1 MDFEQWEPI
10 YLQILDD
17 LGFSREED
25 ESAAHLLSNLLVGT
39 SSADIDVLDTLVRG
53 REVLVCGN
61 APCLSNDLDVVE
73 IKDQLVIAADGA
85 TTVLLDRDVIPDII
99 VTDLDGD
106 IEKEIIANK
115 QGATMVV
122 HAHGDNT
129 EKLLKYVPLMKD
141 IIGTTQARPLVNVH
155 NFGGFSDGDR
165 CVFLA
170 LEFNASSITLAG
182 FDLND
187 EDVGPIKK
195 KKLQWAHRL
204 LRMVANMN

>member
-17 LGFSREED
+17 LGFSRKED
-25 ESAAHLLSNLLVGT
+25 ESAALLLSNLLVGT

-53 REVLVCGN
+53 RDVLVCGN
-61 APCLSNDLDVVE
+61 APCLSNDLDVVD

-106 IEKEIIANK
+106 IEKEITANK
-115 QGATMVV
+115 KGSTMVV

-129 EKLLKYVPLMKD
+129 KKLLKYVPLMKD

-204 LRMVANMN
+204 LRMIANMN

>member
-122 HAHGDNT
+122 HAHGDHS

-141 IIGTTQARPLVNVH
+141 NIGTTQARPLVNVH
-155 NFGGFSDGDR
+155 NVGGFSDDKR
-165 CVFLA
+165 CVYLT
-170 LEFNASSITLAG
+170 LEFNT
-182 FDLND
+182 
-187 EDVGPIKK
+187 
-195 KKLQWAHRL
+195 
-204 LRMVANMN
+204 

>member
-1 MDFEQWEPI
+1 MDFNQWEPI
-10 YLQILDD
+10 YQQILDD

-25 ESAAHLLSNLLVGT
+25 ETAALLLSNLLVGS
-39 SSADIDVLDTLVRG
+39 SSAGTDVLDTLIRG
-53 REVLVCGN
+53 RDVLVCGN
-61 APCLSNDLDVVE
+61 APCLSDDLDVVE
-73 IKDQLVIAADGA
+73 IEDHVVIAADGA
-85 TTVLLDRDVIPDII
+85 TTVLLDREIIPDII

-106 IEKEIIANK
+106 IDKEITANQ
-115 QGATMVV
+115 QGAIMVV

-129 EKLLKYVPLMKD
+129 VKLLKYVPLMKN
-141 IIGTTQARPLVNVH
+141 IIGTTQAKPLANVH

-187 EDVGPIKK
+187 ENVDPIKK

-204 LRMVANMN
+204 LRMIANMN

>member
-106 IEKEIIANK
+106 IEKEITANK

-129 EKLLKYVPLMKD
+129 EQLLKYVPLMKD